1 MGFPVLLTISVTKI
15 EDNYLL
21 TENYYFIFVNNE
33 DIHLYNFTVID
44 LNAFTERN
52 FVPTYYKNKW

>member
-21 TENYYFIFVNNE
+21 TENYYFIFVNNK